1 MFWLFWLMVKVKGLV
16 AVLCAVVLRA
26 MLPGLRAFAGGSGAA
41 GVEASEDTSG
51 TRPAHRP
58 VLRLPVPRLPVPRLP
73 VPRPALH
80 SRVPLTAA
88 APDTYQVRGRSRS
101 ASGGEDCRFV
111 GSIRSQRS
119 IHHYSFGLGSD
130 HVPARSRRVGVL
142 SVRLMSV
149 RLGLG
154 GVRME
159 TATAA

>member
-51 TRPAHRP
+51 TRPAHLP
-58 VLRLPVPRLPVPRLP
+58 VPRLPVPRLPVPRLP

-80 SRVPLTAA
+80 SRVPLTANA
-88 APDTYQVRGRSRS
+88 SAVASGLGRSRS

-111 GSIRSQRS
+111 GSIRGQRS
-119 IHHYSFGLGSD
+119 IRNSSSRPSSLRALRVR
-130 HVPARSRRVGVL
+130 VPSLQLA
-142 SVRLMSV
+142 
-149 RLGLG
+149 LG
-154 GVRME
+154 GVPLGTTV
-159 TATAA
+159 TA